1 MTSVHLGNLWLDVN
15 FWELV
20 KGSEPL
26 AQAVMGF
33 LLMFSLVSWTIIFSK
48 WATFRRAR
56 NANLRFL
63 RLFRKASRLDA
74 VAAATEQYRAAP
86 LVTVFDFGYSEVARQ
101 ISARSRITNPVAV
114 ERTLQL
120 GISEEMVNNLKSSMQ
135 NVEIDEYL
143 NTAREYLKSGSK
155 KATSYAK
162 EHPGKVAA
170 GVAVL
175 AVGAGLLISALNR
188 D

>member
-1 MTSVHLGNLWLDVN
+1 MQDTPLGGTGFGIGTSS
-15 FWELV
+15 
-20 KGSEPL
+20 GS
-26 AQAVMGF
+26 
-33 LLMFSLVSWTIIFSK
+33 
-48 WATFRRAR
+48 
-56 NANLRFL
+56 
-63 RLFRKASRLDA
+63 
-74 VAAATEQYRAAP
+74 
-86 LVTVFDFGYSEVARQ
+86 DFGASPS
-101 ISARSRITNPVAV
+101 SAPPSQEHICPTCGAKHGGHLNAGLEQFLGR
-114 ERTLQL
+114 L